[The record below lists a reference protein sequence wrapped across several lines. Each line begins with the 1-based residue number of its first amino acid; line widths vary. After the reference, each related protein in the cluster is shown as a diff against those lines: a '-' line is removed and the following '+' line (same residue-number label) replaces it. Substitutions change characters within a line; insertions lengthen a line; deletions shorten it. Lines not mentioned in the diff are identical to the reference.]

1 MRLFRRNFATDDDE
15 DDECDCIIELE
26 EERAMMLS
34 TCYLFCA
41 AAARYCYHIEIINY
55 PKR

>member
-1 MRLFRRNFATDDDE
+1 MRLFRGNFATDDDSN
-15 DDECDCIIELE
+15 ECDCIIELE